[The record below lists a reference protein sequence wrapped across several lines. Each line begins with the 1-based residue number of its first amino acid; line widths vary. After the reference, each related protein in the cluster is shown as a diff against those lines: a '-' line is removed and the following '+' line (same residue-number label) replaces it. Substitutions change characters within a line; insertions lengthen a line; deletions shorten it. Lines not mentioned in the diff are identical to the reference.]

1 MRPPVYL
8 ALLLLAATVA
18 VGAQSGAPRQDPGPK
33 VPFEDE
39 GACPFVGC
47 TYQDWVAKSPIQA
60 HTERRANASVA
71 FQVSAGETVTALT
84 GTVVTSRSGRVG
96 FRRMEIL
103 TTADGDVEI
112 QSGQILHLLISEGGG
127 FWTVWFGGRVYRELD
142 GGSFSSPGCQIEP
155 GRCPANILQRPQS
168 VWWVQIRNQQ
178 GQTGWTSEAD
188 KFDGKN
194 ARS

>member
-1 MRPPVYL
+1 MKPPAYL
-8 ALLLLAATVA
+8 ALLVLAATAA
-18 VGAQSGAPRQDPGPK
+18 VGAQSGAQRQDPGPK

-47 TYQDWVAKSPIQA
+47 TYQDWVAKSPVPA
-60 HTERRANASVA
+60 RAERRANAAVA

-84 GTVVTSRSGRVG
+84 GVVVTTRAGRVG
-96 FRRMEIL
+96 FRRREIL

-112 QSGQILHLLISEGGG
+112 QAGQLLHLLISEGEG
-127 FWTVWFGGRVYRELD
+127 FWTAWFGGRVYRELD

-155 GRCPANILQRPQS
+155 TRCPANILQRPQS
-168 VWWVQIRNQQ
+168 VWWVQIRNTQ